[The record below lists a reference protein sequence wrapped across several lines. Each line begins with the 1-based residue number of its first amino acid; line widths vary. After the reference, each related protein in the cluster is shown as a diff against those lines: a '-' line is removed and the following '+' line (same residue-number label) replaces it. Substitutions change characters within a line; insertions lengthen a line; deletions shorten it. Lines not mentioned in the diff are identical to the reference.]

1 MMNRKLFFGLFILV
15 IAALVTGF
23 SMGFFPKGE
32 DIHSA
37 DWPTTAVKRVD
48 IGSTVLATGII
59 KPMVGAEVRVGS
71 RVSGIVKKLYV
82 SVGDKVSEETLLAEI
97 DSTEFEARVRQAE
110 ADLEVAKAN
119 LEFAILDKDRND
131 ELFGKELVSQNVA
144 DAAARAYEVAEA
156 EVKQAEANL
165 EYARI
170 QLEYTRIRAPI
181 SGVVASVST
190 QEGETVAASF
200 AAPTFVTIIDLNRLE
215 VWAYVDETDIGRIQ
229 TEQKA
234 EFTVDTYSE
243 VDFEGKVVAV
253 YPSAEIQDNVV
264 NYVTII
270 RISNEQ
276 GRILRP
282 EMTTTVNIF
291 LEERENVLAAPNRAI
306 RRERGRRFVYVLQ
319 DGQPVKQWVKVG
331 WKDNE
336 YTEIIEGLEE
346 RQEIILGEVTPSPE

>member
-1 MMNRKLFFGLFILV
+1 MNRKLLLGLFILIV
-15 IAALVTGF
+15 AALVTGF
-23 SMGFFPKGE
+23 SMGIFPKSE
-32 DIHSA
+32 DVQSL
-37 DWPTTAVKRVD
+37 DWPTTPVKRVD

-71 RVSGIVKKLYV
+71 RVSGIVKRLYV
-82 SVGDKVSEETLLAEI
+82 SVGDNVREETLLAEI
-97 DSTEFEARVRQAE
+97 DPTEFEARVRQAE

-119 LEFAILDKDRND
+119 LEFAVLDKDRQN
-131 ELFGKELVSQNVA
+131 ELLGKELVSQNVA
-144 DAAARAYEVAEA
+144 DTAGRAYEVAEA

-165 EYARI
+165 EFARI
-170 QLEYTRIRAPI
+170 QLEYTKIRAPI

-229 TEQKA
+229 IEQKA
-234 EFTVDTYSE
+234 AFTVDTYSD
-243 VDFEGKVVAV
+243 VDFEGTVVAV

-270 RISNEQ
+270 RISNDQ
-276 GRILRP
+276 GRTLRP
-282 EMTTTVNIF
+282 EMTTTVNIY
-291 LEERENVLAAPNRAI
+291 LEKRENVLAVPNRAI

-319 DGQPVKQWVKVG
+319 DGQPLRQWVKVG
-331 WKDNE
+331 WKDND
-336 YTEIIEGLEE
+336 YTEIVEGLEE
-346 RQEIILGEVTPSPE
+346 SQEVILGEVTLSPE

>member
-1 MMNRKLFFGLFILV
+1 MNKKFLFGLFMLV

-23 SMGFFPKGE
+23 SMGIFPKGE
-32 DIHSA
+32 DVQSS
-37 DWPTTAVKRVD
+37 DWPTTHVKRVD

-71 RVSGIVKKLYV
+71 RVSGIVKRLYV
-82 SVGDKVSEETLLAEI
+82 SVGDKVREETLLAEI

-119 LEFAILDKDRND
+119 LEFAVLDKDRQV
-131 ELFGKELVSQNVA
+131 ELLGKELVSQNVA
-144 DAAARAYEVAEA
+144 DVAGRAHEVAEA

-170 QLEYTRIRAPI
+170 QLEYTKIRAPI

-229 TEQKA
+229 IEQRA
-234 EFTVDTYSE
+234 AFTVDTYSD
-243 VDFEGKVVAV
+243 VDFEGTVVAV

-282 EMTTTVNIF
+282 EMTTTVNIY
-291 LEERENVLAAPNRAI
+291 LERRENVLAVPNRAI
-306 RRERGRRFVYVLQ
+306 RRERGRRFVYVLR
-319 DGQPVKQWVKVG
+319 DGQPLQQWVKVG
-331 WKDNE
+331 WKDND
-336 YTEIIEGLEE
+336 YTEIVEGLEE
-346 RQEIILGEVTPSPE
+346 RQEVILGEVTLSPE

>member
-1 MMNRKLFFGLFILV
+1 MNKKLLVGLFILV

-23 SMGFFPKGE
+23 SMGIFPKGE
-32 DIHSA
+32 DIQSM
-37 DWPTTAVKRVD
+37 DWPTTPVKRMD

-82 SVGDKVSEETLLAEI
+82 SVGDRVREGTLLAEI
-97 DSTEFEARVRQAE
+97 DPTEFEARLRQAE

-119 LEFAILDKDRND
+119 LEFAILDKDRQN
-131 ELFGKELVSQNVA
+131 ELLGKELVSQNIADVA
-144 DAAARAYEVAEA
+144 GRAHEVAEA
-156 EVKQAEANL
+156 QVKQSEANL

-170 QLEYTRIRAPI
+170 QLEYTKIRAPI

-200 AAPTFVTIIDLNRLE
+200 ASPTFVTIIDLERLE

-229 TEQKA
+229 KGQA
-234 EFTVDTYSE
+234 AQFTVDTYSD
-243 VDFEGKVVAV
+243 VDFEGTVVAV

-270 RISNEQ
+270 RISNDQ
-276 GRILRP
+276 GKILRP
-282 EMTTTVNIF
+282 EMTTTVNVS
-291 LEERENVLAAPNRAI
+291 LEKRENVLAVPNRAI
-306 RRERGRRFVYVLQ
+306 RRERGRKFVYVLE
-319 DGQPVKQWVKVG
+319 GQEPVQRWVKVG
-331 WKDNE
+331 WKDSE
-336 YTEIIEGLEE
+336 YTEIVEGLEE
-346 RQEIILGEVTPSPE
+346 SEEVILGEVTLSPE

>member
-1 MMNRKLFFGLFILV
+1 MNKKLLVGLFVLV

-23 SMGFFPKGE
+23 SMGIFPKNV
-32 DIHSA
+32 DIQSM
-37 DWPTTAVKRVD
+37 DWPTTPVKRMD

-82 SVGDKVSEETLLAEI
+82 SVGDRVREGTLLAEI
-97 DSTEFEARVRQAE
+97 DPTEFEARLRQAE

-119 LEFAILDKDRND
+119 LEFAILDKDRQN
-131 ELFGKELVSQNVA
+131 ELLGKELVSQNIADVA
-144 DAAARAYEVAEA
+144 GRAHEVAEA
-156 EVKQAEANL
+156 QVRQSEANL

-170 QLEYTRIRAPI
+170 QLEYTKIRAPI

-200 AAPTFVTIIDLNRLE
+200 ASPTFVTIIDLERLE
-215 VWAYVDETDIGRIQ
+215 VWAYVDETDIGRV
-229 TEQKA
+229 QKGQA
-234 EFTVDTYSE
+234 AQFTVDTYSD
-243 VDFEGKVVAV
+243 VDFEGTVVAV

-270 RISNEQ
+270 RISNDQ
-276 GRILRP
+276 GKTLRP
-282 EMTTTVNIF
+282 EMTTTVNVF
-291 LEERENVLAAPNRAI
+291 LEKRENVLAVPNRTI
-306 RRERGRRFVYVLQ
+306 RRERGRKFVYVLE
-319 DGQPVKQWVKVG
+319 GREPVQRWVKVG

-336 YTEIIEGLEE
+336 YTEIVEGLEE
-346 RQEIILGEVTPSPE
+346 SEEVILGEVTLSPE

>member
-1 MMNRKLFFGLFILV
+1 MNKKLLVGLLILA

-23 SMGFFPKGE
+23 SLGVFPTAE
-32 DIHSA
+32 DPESI
-37 DWPTTAVKRVD
+37 DWPTTAVTRRD

-82 SVGDKVSEETLLAEI
+82 NVGDAVREGTLLAEI
-97 DSTEFEARVRQAE
+97 DPTEFEARVRQAE
-110 ADLEVAKAN
+110 ADLEVARAN
-119 LEFAILDKDRND
+119 LEFAVLDENRQK
-131 ELFGKELVSQNVA
+131 ELLGQQLVSQNVA
-144 DAAARAYEVAEA
+144 DTAERGHDVAEA

-170 QLEYTRIRAPI
+170 QLEYTKIRAPI

-200 AAPTFVTIIDLNRLE
+200 ASPTFVTIIDLDRLE

-229 TEQKA
+229 NGQKA
-234 EFTVDTYSE
+234 EFTVDTYSD
-243 VDFEGKVVAV
+243 VDFEGRVLAV

-264 NYVTII
+264 NYVTIV
-270 RISNEQ
+270 RIADDR

-291 LEERENVLAAPNRAI
+291 LEERENVLTVPNRAV
-306 RRERGRRFVYVLQ
+306 RRERGRRFVYVLE
-319 DGQPVKQWVKVG
+319 GREPVERWVKVG
-331 WKDNE
+331 WKDGD
-336 YTEIIEGLEE
+336 YTEIVEGLEE
-346 RQEIILGEVTPSPE
+346 GENVILGEVASSPE

>member
-1 MMNRKLFFGLFILV
+1 MNKKFLFGLFMLV

-23 SMGFFPKGE
+23 SMGFFPRNE
-32 DIHSA
+32 DIQSM
-37 DWPTTAVKRVD
+37 DWPTTQVKRVD

-71 RVSGIVKKLYV
+71 RVSGIVKRLYV
-82 SVGDKVSEETLLAEI
+82 SVGDNVREETLLAEI

-119 LEFAILDKDRND
+119 LEFAVLDKDRQN
-131 ELFGKELVSQNVA
+131 ELLGKELVSQNVA
-144 DAAARAYEVAEA
+144 DTAGRAYEVAEA

-165 EYARI
+165 EFARI
-170 QLEYTRIRAPI
+170 QLEYTKIRAPI

-229 TEQKA
+229 IEQKA
-234 EFTVDTYSE
+234 AFTVDTYSD
-243 VDFEGKVVAV
+243 VDFEGTVVAV

-270 RISNEQ
+270 RISNDQ

-282 EMTTTVNIF
+282 EMTTTVNIY
-291 LEERENVLAAPNRAI
+291 LEKRENVVAVPNRAI
-306 RRERGRRFVYVLQ
+306 RRERGRRFVYVLR
-319 DGQPVKQWVKVG
+319 DGQPLQQWVKVG
-331 WKDNE
+331 WKDND
-336 YTEIIEGLEE
+336 YTEIVEGLEE
-346 RQEIILGEVTPSPE
+346 SQEVILGEVTLSPE

>member
-1 MMNRKLFFGLFILV
+1 MNKKFLFGLFVLV

-23 SMGFFPKGE
+23 SMGFFPRNE
-32 DIHSA
+32 DIQSM
-37 DWPTTAVKRVD
+37 DWPTTHVKRVD

-71 RVSGIVKKLYV
+71 RVSGIVKRLYV
-82 SVGDKVSEETLLAEI
+82 SVGDNVREETLLAEI
-97 DSTEFEARVRQAE
+97 DPTEFEARVRQAE

-119 LEFAILDKDRND
+119 LEFAVLDKDRQN
-131 ELFGKELVSQNVA
+131 ELLGKELISQNVA
-144 DAAARAYEVAEA
+144 DTAARAYEVAEA

-165 EYARI
+165 EFARI
-170 QLEYTRIRAPI
+170 QLEYTKIRAPI

-229 TEQKA
+229 IEQKA
-234 EFTVDTYSE
+234 AFTVDTYSD
-243 VDFEGKVVAV
+243 VDFEGTVVAV

-270 RISNEQ
+270 RISNDQ
-276 GRILRP
+276 GRTLRP
-282 EMTTTVNIF
+282 EMTTTVNIY
-291 LEERENVLAAPNRAI
+291 LEKRENVLAVPNRAI

-319 DGQPVKQWVKVG
+319 DGQPLRQWVKVG
-331 WKDNE
+331 WKDND
-336 YTEIIEGLEE
+336 YTEIVEGLEKS
-346 RQEIILGEVTPSPE
+346 QQVILGEVTLSPE

>member
-1 MMNRKLFFGLFILV
+1 MNKKLLWGLFILV
-15 IAALVTGF
+15 IAALVAGF
-23 SMGFFPKGE
+23 SMGIFPKDEGVE
-32 DIHSA
+32 A
-37 DWPTTAVKRVD
+37 MDWPTTPAKRVD

-82 SVGDKVSEETLLAEI
+82 SVGDRVREGTLLAEI
-97 DSTEFEARVRQAE
+97 DPTEFEARVRQAE

-119 LEFAILDKDRND
+119 LEFAVLDRTRQK
-131 ELFGKELVSQNVA
+131 ELLGQELVSQNVVDVA
-144 DAAARAYEVAEA
+144 ERTHEVAEA

-170 QLEYTRIRAPI
+170 QLEYTKIRAPI

-215 VWAYVDETDIGRIQ
+215 VWAYVDETDIGRI
-229 TEQKA
+229 EKGQKA
-234 EFTVDTYSE
+234 EFTVDTYSD
-243 VDFEGKVVAV
+243 VDFEGSVVAV

-270 RISNEQ
+270 RISNDQ

-291 LEERENVLAAPNRAI
+291 LEERENVLAVPNRAV
-306 RRERGRRFVYVLQ
+306 RRERGRRFVYVLEGGRPIQ
-319 DGQPVKQWVKVG
+319 RWVKVG
-331 WKDNE
+331 WKDDE
-336 YTEIIEGLEE
+336 YTEIVEGLEE
-346 RQEIILGEVTPSPE
+346 SEAVILGEVTLAPE

>member
-1 MMNRKLFFGLFILV
+1 MFVLV
-15 IAALVTGF
+15 VAALVTGF
-23 SMGFFPKGE
+23 SMGIFPKDE
-32 DIHSA
+32 DTQFS
-37 DWPTTAVKRVD
+37 DWPTTPVRRVD

-82 SVGDKVSEETLLAEI
+82 SVGDRVREGTLLAEI

-119 LEFAILDKDRND
+119 LEFAVLDKDRQN
-131 ELFGKELVSQNVA
+131 ELLAKELVSQNVA
-144 DAAARAYEVAEA
+144 DVAARAHEVAEA

-170 QLEYTRIRAPI
+170 QLDYTKILAPI
-181 SGVVASVST
+181 PGVVASVST

-215 VWAYVDETDIGRIQ
+215 VWAYVDETDIGRI
-229 TEQKA
+229 ENGQKA
-234 EFTVDTYSE
+234 VFTVDTYSDL
-243 VDFEGKVVAV
+243 DFEGKVVAV

-270 RISNEQ
+270 RISKGH
-276 GRILRP
+276 GRVLRP
-282 EMTTTVNIF
+282 EMTTTVTIL
-291 LEERENVLAAPNRAI
+291 LEKRENVLAVPNRAI
-306 RRERGRRFVYVLQ
+306 RRERGRKYVYVLE
-319 DGQPVKQWVKVG
+319 GRQPVKRWVKIG
-331 WKDNE
+331 WKDSD
-336 YTEIIEGLEE
+336 YTEIAEGLEE
-346 RQEIILGEVTPSPE
+346 NENVILGEVTLTPE